1 MLVLSHHFF
10 LVDYL
15 QGVLL
20 ALLLDEVDVAEGTLA
35 QFFLG
40 EVSAQ
45 EHCFG
50 F

>member
-35 QFFLG
+35 QLIHQL
-40 EVSAQ
+40 EVIY
-45 EHCFG
+45 CNLP
-50 F
+50 